1 MLHVG
6 TATLSAGKQSITNCT
21 YIASLFQR
29 KAVKSPPLEITKTPM
44 NTGLGNLLWLAVLG
58 QEELDSMI
66 SRVPVQP

>member
-21 YIASLFQR
+21 YIASLFQG

-44 NTGLGNLLWLAVLG
+44 NTGLGNLL
-58 QEELDSMI
+58 
-66 SRVPVQP
+66 